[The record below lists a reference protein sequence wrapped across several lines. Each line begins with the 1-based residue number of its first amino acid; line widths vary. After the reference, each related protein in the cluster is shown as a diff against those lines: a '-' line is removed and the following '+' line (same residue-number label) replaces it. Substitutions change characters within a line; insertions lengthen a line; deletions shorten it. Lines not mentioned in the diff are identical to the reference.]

1 LKTNRIDNDADMN
14 TDQSLSNLTPEA
26 TISEIISAD
35 SEAGE
40 LLTSIGLSLSEHEQE
55 TLRSVCQ
62 QRKWSEVEVL
72 QWLKKHSS
80 TTNGE
85 SPSANAESVPERDAP
100 LIKWTAY
107 LEESFLDP
115 NQSLLEELEGNFPR
129 IHKVHGN
136 QYPWLKTMRWEF
148 DRFREALGMYYAFE
162 REKFFPLIGQLKNN
176 SNNNLNHGTIQKL
189 DKSFSVIERDQRRL
203 RNLMKTIREKGNQF
217 ENPGNACST
226 LRIQNENFKIL
237 FSQLKKQF
245 EVEEDH
251 ILPRTKAEI
260 RTKG

>member
-1 LKTNRIDNDADMN
+1 MN

-26 TISEIISAD
+26 TISEIINTD

-40 LLTSIGLSLSEHEQE
+40 LLASIGLSLSEYEQE

-72 QWLKKHSS
+72 QWLKKHGP
-80 TTNGE
+80 TQNGE
-85 SPSANAESVPERDAP
+85 TSDSHIPSVPDKDTS
-100 LIKWTAY
+100 LVKWTTY
-107 LEESFLDP
+107 LEESFLNP
-115 NQSLLEELEGNFPR
+115 NQSLLEELEENFPR

-136 QYPWLKTMRWEF
+136 QYPWLKTMKWEF
-148 DRFREALGMYYAFE
+148 DRFREALGMYYTFE

-176 SNNNLNHGTIQKL
+176 SNNNLSHGTIQKL
-189 DKSFSVIERDQRRL
+189 EKSFSVIERDQRRL
-203 RNLMKTIREKGNQF
+203 RNLMRTIWEKGNQF

-226 LRIQNENFKIL
+226 LRIQNKNFKIL

-245 EVEEDH
+245 EVEEDQ
-251 ILPRTKAEI
+251 ILPRTKEEI

>member
-1 LKTNRIDNDADMN
+1 MN

-26 TISEIISAD
+26 TISEIINTD

-40 LLTSIGLSLSEHEQE
+40 LLASIGLSLSEYEQE

-72 QWLKKHSS
+72 QWLKKHGS
-80 TTNGE
+80 TQNGE
-85 SPSANAESVPERDAP
+85 TSDSHIPSVPDKDTS
-100 LIKWTAY
+100 LVKWTTY
-107 LEESFLDP
+107 LEESFLNP
-115 NQSLLEELEGNFPR
+115 NQSLLEELEENFPR

-136 QYPWLKTMRWEF
+136 QYPWLKTMKWEF
-148 DRFREALGMYYAFE
+148 DRFREALGMYYTFE

-176 SNNNLNHGTIQKL
+176 SNNNLSHGTIQKL
-189 DKSFSVIERDQRRL
+189 EKSFSVIERDQRRL
-203 RNLMKTIREKGNQF
+203 RNLMRTIWEKGNQF

-226 LRIQNENFKIL
+226 LRIQNKNFKIL

-245 EVEEDH
+245 EVEEDQ
-251 ILPRTKAEI
+251 ILPRTKEEI